1 MILIKNIEKVY
12 QNIKIGKVSFSVKRG
27 YPFALLGRNGSGK
40 STILKI
46 ILGLKT
52 ADYGEVSLPKNISGV
67 PYVSGLMLGTEW
79 SISRRWLA

>member
-52 ADYGEVSLPKNISGV
+52 ADYFSLYFEANQQNSI
-67 PYVSGLMLGTEW
+67 TEKE
-79 SISRRWLA
+79 LTK